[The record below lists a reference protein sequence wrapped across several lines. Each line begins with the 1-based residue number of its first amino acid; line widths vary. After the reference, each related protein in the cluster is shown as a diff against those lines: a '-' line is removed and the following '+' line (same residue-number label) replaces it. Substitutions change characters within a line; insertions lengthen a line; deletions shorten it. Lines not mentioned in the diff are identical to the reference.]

1 MLRIKFIFTVLLLNL
16 LVTNVGFSQST
27 LTPELLWKLKRLSGG
42 KVSPDGKKILFEL
55 REFDVA
61 ANKGNTDLFVFDI
74 ASNTYQQITQ
84 TATSEMEATWGKG
97 NKIWFLQAAN
107 DGIHL
112 FNMNA
117 DGSSIAQVTPTGLPE
132 IEGFKLSPDE
142 TKIVFISAIKVK
154 ETLRE
159 KHPDLP
165 MANARLEDDLMYRH
179 WNQWADENKRH
190 LFLHE
195 LKNNKVERNSI
206 DLLQG
211 EPFDGILPPFG
222 GSDQLVFSLDSK
234 RIIYS
239 CKKKIGKEFA
249 LSTNS
254 DLYEY
259 TIENKSTVCLTSNYK
274 GYDANAR
281 FSPSGKLLAWSSMAH
296 DGFESDKN
304 DIILRDLLTG
314 KDVNITE
321 KADLTVEEFMFSADE
336 KVIYF
341 LSPMKGTK
349 QLFSIEL
356 KTKMVKQLTFG
367 QFDLVSLDLAP
378 MAIIVGRQSMIEPTD
393 LYSVSL
399 KKFEMKRLTAVNKS
413 ILDNIQLPKVEEKW
427 VETSDGQ
434 KMLVWMVLPP
444 NFDATQKY
452 PALLYC
458 QGGPQSMVS
467 QFFSYRWNLA
477 LMASQGY
484 VVVAPNRRGLPGF
497 GQKWNDAISKDWGGQ
512 SIQDYLSAIDYAAK
526 EPYVDATRLGAVGAS
541 YGGYS
546 VYYLAGKHE
555 GRFKTFVSHC
565 GLFNLESW
573 YGTTEELFFAN
584 WDNRGPYWLNENKE
598 YYLKNSP
605 HNFVQN
611 WDTPILVIHGGMD
624 FRVPEGEGMQAFQ
637 AAQLKGLRS
646 KYLLFPKE
654 GHWITTP
661 QNGILWFREF
671 FEWLETD
678 LKR

>member
-16 LVTNVGFSQST
+16 LVTNVVFSQST

-117 DGSSIAQVTPTGLPE
+117 DGSSVTQLTPTGLPE

-142 TKIVFISAIKVK
+142 TKIVFIAAIKVK

-234 RIIYS
+234 NIIYS

-304 DIILRDLLTG
+304 DIILRDLLNG

-356 KTKMVKQLTFG
+356 KTKLVKQLTFG
-367 QFDLVSLDLAP
+367 QFDLVSIDLAP

-427 VETSDGQ
+427 VETTDGQ

-444 NFDATQKY
+444 NFDAAKKY

-678 LKR
+678 LKH

>member
-1 MLRIKFIFTVLLLNL
+1 MLRIRIICTAL
-16 LVTNVGFSQST
+16 LVATLVSSAGFSQST

-55 REFDVA
+55 REFDIA
-61 ANKGNTDLFVFDI
+61 ANRGNTDLFVFDI
-74 ASNTYQQITQ
+74 ASNSYSQITQ
-84 TATSEMEATWGKG
+84 TPQSEMEATWGKN
-97 NKIWFLQAAN
+97 NKIWFLQAVS
-107 DGIHL
+107 DGLHL
-112 FNMNA
+112 FTMNA
-117 DGSSIAQVTPTGLPE
+117 DGSSVTQVTPSGLPE

-142 TKIVFISAIKVK
+142 SKIVFIVAVKAK

-165 MANARLEDDLMYRH
+165 LANARLEDDLMYRH
-179 WNQWADENKRH
+179 WNQWADENKKH

-195 LKNNKVERNSI
+195 IKNNSVERNSI

-211 EPFDGILPPFG
+211 EAVDGILPPFG
-222 GSDQLVFSLDSK
+222 GSDQVVFSPDSK

-239 CKKKIGKEFA
+239 CKKKVGKEFA

-254 DLYEY
+254 DLFEF
-259 TIENKSTVCLTSNYK
+259 TIETRTTIRLTENYK

-281 FSPSGKLLAWSSMAH
+281 FSPSGKLFAWNSMAH

-304 DIILRDLLTG
+304 DIIVRNLSAG
-314 KDVNITE
+314 VDVNITA
-321 KADLTVEEFMFSADE
+321 KADLTVEEFLFSSDE
-336 KVIYF
+336 KVIFF
-341 LSPMKGTK
+341 LAPMQGTK
-349 QLFSIEL
+349 QLFSIDL
-356 KTKMVKQLTFG
+356 KTNAVKQLTFG
-367 QFDLVSLDLAP
+367 QFDLVSMDLAP
-378 MAIIVGRQSMIEPTD
+378 TAIIACRQSMIEPTD
-393 LYSVSL
+393 LYSISL
-399 KKFEMKRLTAVNKS
+399 KKFEMKRLTEVNKS
-413 ILDNIQLPKVEEKW
+413 ILENVRLPKVEEKW
-427 VETSDGQ
+427 VETTDGQ

-444 NFDATQKY
+444 DFDPNQKY

-512 SIQDYLSAIDYAAK
+512 SIQDYLSAIDFAAK
-526 EPYVDATRLGAVGAS
+526 ETYVDASRMGAVGAS

-546 VYYLAGKHE
+546 VYYLAGKHA

-584 WDNRGPYWLNENKE
+584 WDNKGPYWLNENKE
-598 YYLKNSP
+598 YYAKNSP

-611 WDTPILVIHGGMD
+611 WDTPMLVIHGGMD
-624 FRVPEGEGMQAFQ
+624 FRVPESEGMQAFQ

>member
-27 LTPELLWKLKRLSGG
+27 LTPELLWKLKRLNGG

-84 TATSEMEATWGKG
+84 TATSEMEATWGNG

-117 DGSSIAQVTPTGLPE
+117 DGSSIAQATPTGLPE

-367 QFDLVSLDLAP
+367 QFDLVSIDLAP

-427 VETSDGQ
+427 VETTDGQ

>member
-117 DGSSIAQVTPTGLPE
+117 DGSSIAQATPTGLPE

-444 NFDATQKY
+444 NFDATKKY

>member
-1 MLRIKFIFTVLLLNL
+1 MLRIKFIFSVLLLNL
-16 LVTNVGFSQST
+16 LVTSIGFSQAT

-42 KVSPDGKKILFEL
+42 KVSPDGKKILFEI
-55 REFDVA
+55 REFDVE
-61 ANKGNTDLFVFDI
+61 ANKGNTDLFVFDM
-74 ASNTYQQITQ
+74 ASNTYQQITH

-97 NKIWFLQAAN
+97 NMIWFLQAAN

-117 DGSSIAQVTPTGLPE
+117 DGTSIAQVTPAGLPE

-142 TKIVFISAIKVK
+142 TRVVFIAAIKVK

-159 KHPDLP
+159 KYPDLP

-195 LKNNKVERNSI
+195 IKNNKVERNSM

-254 DLYEY
+254 DLYEF

-281 FSPSGKLLAWSSMAH
+281 FSPSGKLFAWTSMAH

-304 DIILRDLLTG
+304 DLILRDLLTG

-341 LSPMKGTK
+341 LAPMKGTK
-349 QLFSIEL
+349 QLFSIDL
-356 KTKMVKQLTFG
+356 KTEVVKQLTFG

-378 MAIIVGRQSMIEPTD
+378 MSIIVGRQSMIEPTD
-393 LYSVSL
+393 LFSVSL
-399 KKFEMKRLTAVNKS
+399 KKLEMKRLTAVNKS

-427 VETSDGQ
+427 VETTDGQ

-444 NFDATQKY
+444 NFDATKKY

-584 WDNRGPYWLNENKE
+584 WDNKGPYWLNENKE

>member
-1 MLRIKFIFTVLLLNL
+1 MLLNL
-16 LVTNVGFSQST
+16 LVTSIGFSQST

-42 KVSPDGKKILFEL
+42 KVSPDGKKILFEI

-74 ASNTYQQITQ
+74 ASNTYQQITH

-107 DGIHL
+107 DGVHL

-117 DGSSIAQVTPTGLPE
+117 DGTTIAQVTPAGLPE

-142 TKIVFISAIKVK
+142 TKVVFISAIKVK

-165 MANARLEDDLMYRH
+165 MVNARLEDDLMYRH

-195 LKNNKVERNSI
+195 IKNNKVERNSM

-254 DLYEY
+254 DLYEF

-281 FSPSGKLLAWSSMAH
+281 FSPSGKLFAWTSMAH

-304 DIILRDLLTG
+304 DLILRDLLTG

-336 KVIYF
+336 KLIYF
-341 LSPMKGTK
+341 LAPMKGTK
-349 QLFSIEL
+349 QLFSLDL
-356 KTKMVKQLTFG
+356 KTKVVKQLTSG

-378 MAIIVGRQSMIEPTD
+378 MSIIVGRQSMIEPTD

-399 KKFEMKRLTAVNKS
+399 KKLEMKRLTAVNKS

-427 VETSDGQ
+427 VETTDGQ

-444 NFDATQKY
+444 NFDATKKY

-477 LMASQGY
+477 LMASEGY

-526 EPYVDATRLGAVGAS
+526 ESYVDATRLGAVGAS

-598 YYLKNSP
+598 YYAKNSP

-611 WDTPILVIHGGMD
+611 WDTPMLVIHGGMD
-624 FRVPEGEGMQAFQ
+624 FRVPESEGMQAFQ

>member
-1 MLRIKFIFTVLLLNL
+1 MLRIQFIFISLLLNL
-16 LVTNVGFSQST
+16 LVSSVGYSQNT
-27 LTPELLWKLKRLSGG
+27 LTPELLWKLKRLNGG

-55 REFDVA
+55 REFDLA

-74 ASNTYQQITQ
+74 ASNTYQQITN

-97 NKIWFLQAAN
+97 NKIWFLQTAN
-107 DGIHL
+107 DGLHL
-112 FNMNA
+112 FQMNA
-117 DGSSIAQVTPTGLPE
+117 DGSSIAQVTPSGLPE

-142 TKIVFISAIKVK
+142 TKIVFIAALKVK

-165 MANARLEDDLMYRH
+165 FANARLEDDLMYRH
-179 WNQWADENKRH
+179 WNQWADENRRH

-195 LKNNKVERNSI
+195 IRNNKVERNRI
-206 DLLQG
+206 DLLQD

-222 GSDQLVFSLDSK
+222 GSDQLVFSSDSK

-254 DLYEY
+254 ELYEF
-259 TIENKSTVCLTSNYK
+259 TIETKTTACLTSIYK

-281 FSPSGKLLAWSSMAH
+281 FSPSGKFLAWSSMAN
-296 DGFESDKN
+296 DGFESGKN
-304 DIILRDLLTG
+304 DIILRDLNTG
-314 KDVNITE
+314 KDANITE
-321 KADLTVEEFMFSADE
+321 NADLTVEEFLFSADE

-349 QLFSIEL
+349 QLFSIDL
-356 KTKMVKQLTFG
+356 KTKLVKQLSFG
-367 QFDLVSLDLAP
+367 QFDLVSIDLAP
-378 MAIIVGRQSMIEPTD
+378 TSIIVGRQSMIEPTD
-393 LYSVSL
+393 LYSISL

-427 VETSDGQ
+427 VETTDGQ

-444 NFDATQKY
+444 NFDETKKY

-512 SIQDYLSAIDYAAK
+512 PIQDYLSAIDFAAK
-526 EPYVDATRLGAVGAS
+526 ESYVDATRLGAVGAS

-611 WDTPILVIHGGMD
+611 WDTPMLVIHGGMD
-624 FRVPEGEGMQAFQ
+624 FRVPESEGMQAFQ

-678 LKR
+678 LKH

>member
-16 LVTNVGFSQST
+16 LVTNVVFSQST

-117 DGSSIAQVTPTGLPE
+117 DGSSVAQLTPTGLPE

-142 TKIVFISAIKVK
+142 TKIVFIAAIKVK

-234 RIIYS
+234 NIIYS

-304 DIILRDLLTG
+304 DIILRDLLNG

-356 KTKMVKQLTFG
+356 KTKLVKQLTFG
-367 QFDLVSLDLAP
+367 QFDLVSIDLAP

-427 VETSDGQ
+427 VETTDGQ

-444 NFDATQKY
+444 NFDAAKKY

-512 SIQDYLSAIDYAAK
+512 SIQDYLSAIDYAAN

>member
-27 LTPELLWKLKRLSGG
+27 LTPELLWKLKRLNGG

-117 DGSSIAQVTPTGLPE
+117 DGSSIAQATPTGLPE

-444 NFDATQKY
+444 NFDATKKY

>member
-1 MLRIKFIFTVLLLNL
+1 MLRLKNFLFLFVASLLIY
-16 LVTNVGFSQST
+16 SQSTAQKT

-55 REFDVA
+55 REFNVT
-61 ANKGNTDLFVFDI
+61 NNSGNTDLFVFDI
-74 ASNTYQQITQ
+74 ASNQYTQITD
-84 TATSEMEATWGKG
+84 TKFSEMEAVWGK
-97 NKIWFLQAAN
+97 NNMIWYLSN
-107 DGIHL
+107 EKDGVQIWRL
-112 FNMNA
+112 NQSGGDKKQISNI
-117 DGSSIAQVTPTGLPE
+117 GSPE

-142 TKIVFISAIKVK
+142 TKIVLIGAVKTK
-154 ETLRE
+154 ETLKE

-179 WNQWADENKRH
+179 WNQWADENKKH
-190 LFLHE
+190 LFLHDI
-195 LKNNKVERNSI
+195 LNDKIVMSSI
-206 DLLQG
+206 DLLEN

-222 GSDQLVFSLDSK
+222 GSDQIVFSPDSK
-234 RIIYS
+234 KIIYS
-239 CKKKIGKEFA
+239 CKKKLGKAFA
-249 LSTNS
+249 ISTNS
-254 DLYEY
+254 ALYQFDIASKK
-259 TIENKSTVCLTSNYK
+259 TDNLSENYI

-281 FSPSGKLLAWSSMAH
+281 YSNNGKFLCWTSMAK

-304 DIILRDLLTG
+304 DLILKNIETG
-314 KDVNITE
+314 KDLNLTAKTDITV
-321 KADLTVEEFMFSADE
+321 DEFCFSLDDRT
-336 KVIYF
+336 IYF
-341 LSPMKGTK
+341 LAPIKGTK
-349 QLFSIEL
+349 QIFSIDL
-356 KTKMVKQLTFG
+356 KTEIVTQLTFG
-367 QFDLVSLDLAP
+367 QFDFISLDLNATDLI
-378 MAIIVGRQSMIEPTD
+378 ACRQSMIEPTD
-393 LYSVSL
+393 LFAYSI
-399 KKFEMKRLTAVNKS
+399 KKKQIRQLTFVNKE
-413 ILDNIQLPKVEEKW
+413 ILKDIVLPKVEEKW
-427 VETSDGQ
+427 VETTDGQ

-444 NFDATQKY
+444 NLDATKKY

-477 LMASQGY
+477 LMASNGY

-512 SIQDYLSAIDYAAK
+512 SIKDYLSAIDFAAK
-526 EPYVDATRLGAVGAS
+526 EPYVDANKLGAVGAS

-584 WDNRGPYWLNENKE
+584 WDNKGPYWYLQNKE
-598 YYLKNSP
+598 YYAKNSP

-624 FRVPEGEGMQAFQ
+624 FRVPESEGMQAFQ
-637 AAQLKGLRS
+637 AAQIQGLRS

-654 GHWITTP
+654 GHWISSP
-661 QNGILWFREF
+661 QNGILWYREF
-671 FEWLETD
+671 FEWLDTD
-678 LKR
+678 LKH

>member
-16 LVTNVGFSQST
+16 LVTNVVFSQST

-117 DGSSIAQVTPTGLPE
+117 DGSSVAQLTPTGLPE

-142 TKIVFISAIKVK
+142 TKIVFIAAIKVK

-234 RIIYS
+234 NIIYS

-304 DIILRDLLTG
+304 DIILRDLLNG

-356 KTKMVKQLTFG
+356 KTKLVKQLTFG
-367 QFDLVSLDLAP
+367 QFDLVSIDLAP

-427 VETSDGQ
+427 VETTDGQ

-444 NFDATQKY
+444 NFDAAKKY